1 MTAVRGAKDMVF
13 AADVEKFLLEG
24 IVFVPSLIVCAAL
37 TKPRFSWKISLSV
50 LFGLAAAVVGIQAML
65 LAAGQD
71 TTRVLTLLP
80 LTAYLPA
87 ILCLHILSGTGF
99 YRTMA
104 VWTVGITVY
113 FILDLLRKILV
124 SEVGAGSAFKGW
136 RLETMLLFAMS
147 AAAALIVFLVFRF
160 LRKPFRTYVSE
171 NQTNWQLLCFPVLMI
186 FLLFSYFSNSAT
198 YTVNLAPLL
207 LSAFSMF
214 LALIRVLAVSSDIAE
229 LKAAEKEVAGQM
241 ELQRQEYEDMCKKV
255 ESGREYRHDM
265 RHHLLA
271 MEEMAKAGDNGELLA
286 YIGDLSGRLAETA
299 GRTYCKDPAVNAV
312 LSASLQKAE
321 RAGCKVT
328 ENICLPDELPFER
341 TDLCILLANTI
352 ENAVNACAEFLEKDR
367 YIRLSAEF
375 QEDKKLAIAVDNP
388 CAGEVHF
395 DREDFPDVPQREG
408 HGIGLKSVRRIA
420 DKYRGFFQC
429 ECENGEFRFRAVLF
443 GVAEAPQESTEAA
456 QGNTTIQ
463 GENAKENAVLPLPK
477 RFAVERGITCGILSL
492 LTLFFLINCAPS
504 IAEAME
510 QIPGLGDVARFADV
524 RGESYQWGD
533 TSFNAEYPVV
543 EVSEVETVPDEET
556 EAKTGEA
563 SPLTEDDKKLLDML
577 KSGKIS
583 LETGTP
589 EEEEEEAETA
599 AVPETEQ
606 AETEEQEEK
615 KEQEE
620 LDLSEGVEDLNDR
633 MEAYVA
639 QMKEKFQWY
648 ANRKYNGYV
657 GMDVTYDVMRDDE
670 KLMAIRFV
678 GTINVGGSGE
688 YCRWFV
694 LDKQSGEVVELRDLF
709 AEGSDYMGV
718 ISAEGLRQMQAQV
731 DAGTGDYYIPGGI
744 WSDDECFKSIA
755 WDQNFYINDSNEL
768 VIVFDE
774 YEVASGNMGMPK
786 FVIPTGVLAGIL
798 NQPSL
803 IG

>member
-1 MTAVRGAKDMVF
+1 MRYGVTAVRGAKDMVF

-160 LRKPFRTYVSE
+160 LRKAFRTYVSE

-198 YTVNLAPLL
+198 NTVNLAPLL

-395 DREDFPDVPQREG
+395 DREGFPDVPQREG

-543 EVSEVETVPDEET
+543 EVSEVET
-556 EAKTGEA
+556 
-563 SPLTEDDKKLLDML
+563 
-577 KSGKIS
+577 
-583 LETGTP
+583 
-589 EEEEEEAETA
+589 A

-620 LDLSEGVEDLNDR
+620 LDLSEGVENLNDR

-678 GTINVGGSGE
+678 GTINAGGSGE

-718 ISAEGLRQMQAQV
+718 ISAEVLRQMQAQV

>member
-1 MTAVRGAKDMVF
+1 MVF

-160 LRKPFRTYVSE
+160 LRKAFRTYVSE

-198 YTVNLAPLL
+198 NTVNLALLL

-214 LALIRVLAVSSDIAE
+214 LVLIRVLAVSSDIAE
-229 LKAAEKEVAGQM
+229 LKAAVKEVAGQM

-395 DREDFPDVPQREG
+395 DREGFPDVPQREG

-543 EVSEVETVPDEET
+543 EVSEVET
-556 EAKTGEA
+556 
-563 SPLTEDDKKLLDML
+563 
-577 KSGKIS
+577 
-583 LETGTP
+583 
-589 EEEEEEAETA
+589 A

-620 LDLSEGVEDLNDR
+620 LDLSEGVENLNDR

-678 GTINVGGSGE
+678 GTINAGGSGE

-718 ISAEGLRQMQAQV
+718 ISAEVLRQMQAQV

>member
-1 MTAVRGAKDMVF
+1 MVF

-198 YTVNLAPLL
+198 NTVNLAPLL

-395 DREDFPDVPQREG
+395 DREGFPDVPQREG

-543 EVSEVETVPDEET
+543 EVSEVET
-556 EAKTGEA
+556 
-563 SPLTEDDKKLLDML
+563 
-577 KSGKIS
+577 
-583 LETGTP
+583 
-589 EEEEEEAETA
+589 A

-620 LDLSEGVEDLNDR
+620 LDLSEGVENLNDR

-678 GTINVGGSGE
+678 GTINAGGSGE

-718 ISAEGLRQMQAQV
+718 ISAEVLRQMQAQV

>member
-1 MTAVRGAKDMVF
+1 MVF

-198 YTVNLAPLL
+198 NTVNLALLL

-214 LALIRVLAVSSDIAE
+214 LVLIRVLAVSSDIAE
-229 LKAAEKEVAGQM
+229 LKAAVKEVAGQM

-395 DREDFPDVPQREG
+395 DREGFPDVPQREG

-543 EVSEVETVPDEET
+543 EVSEVET
-556 EAKTGEA
+556 
-563 SPLTEDDKKLLDML
+563 
-577 KSGKIS
+577 
-583 LETGTP
+583 
-589 EEEEEEAETA
+589 A

-678 GTINVGGSGE
+678 GTINAGGSGE

-718 ISAEGLRQMQAQV
+718 ISAEVLRQMQAQV

>member
-160 LRKPFRTYVSE
+160 LRKAFRTYVSE

-198 YTVNLAPLL
+198 NTVNLALLL

-395 DREDFPDVPQREG
+395 DREGFPDVPQREG

-543 EVSEVETVPDEET
+543 EVSEVET
-556 EAKTGEA
+556 
-563 SPLTEDDKKLLDML
+563 
-577 KSGKIS
+577 
-583 LETGTP
+583 
-589 EEEEEEAETA
+589 A

-718 ISAEGLRQMQAQV
+718 ISAEVLRQMQAQV

>member
-160 LRKPFRTYVSE
+160 LRKAFRTYVSE

-198 YTVNLAPLL
+198 NTVNLALLL

-214 LALIRVLAVSSDIAE
+214 LVLIRVLAVSSDIAE
-229 LKAAEKEVAGQM
+229 LKAAVKEVAGQM

-395 DREDFPDVPQREG
+395 DREGFPDVPQREG

-543 EVSEVETVPDEET
+543 EVSEVET
-556 EAKTGEA
+556 
-563 SPLTEDDKKLLDML
+563 
-577 KSGKIS
+577 
-583 LETGTP
+583 
-589 EEEEEEAETA
+589 A

-620 LDLSEGVEDLNDR
+620 LDLSEGVENLNDR

-678 GTINVGGSGE
+678 GTINAGGSGE

-718 ISAEGLRQMQAQV
+718 ISAEVLRQMQAQV

>member
-198 YTVNLAPLL
+198 NTVNLAPLL

-395 DREDFPDVPQREG
+395 DREGFPDVPQREG

-543 EVSEVETVPDEET
+543 EVSEVET
-556 EAKTGEA
+556 
-563 SPLTEDDKKLLDML
+563 
-577 KSGKIS
+577 
-583 LETGTP
+583 
-589 EEEEEEAETA
+589 A

-678 GTINVGGSGE
+678 GTINAGGSGE

-718 ISAEGLRQMQAQV
+718 ISAEVLRQMQAQV

>member
-1 MTAVRGAKDMVF
+1 MRYGVTAVRGAKDMVF

-198 YTVNLAPLL
+198 NTVNLAPLL

-395 DREDFPDVPQREG
+395 DREGFPDVPQREG

-543 EVSEVETVPDEET
+543 EVSEVET
-556 EAKTGEA
+556 
-563 SPLTEDDKKLLDML
+563 
-577 KSGKIS
+577 
-583 LETGTP
+583 
-589 EEEEEEAETA
+589 A

-718 ISAEGLRQMQAQV
+718 ISAEVLRQMQAQV

>member
-160 LRKPFRTYVSE
+160 LRKAFRTYVSE

-198 YTVNLAPLL
+198 NTVNLALLL

-229 LKAAEKEVAGQM
+229 LKAAVKEVAGQM

-395 DREDFPDVPQREG
+395 DREGFPDVPQREG

-543 EVSEVETVPDEET
+543 EVSEVET
-556 EAKTGEA
+556 
-563 SPLTEDDKKLLDML
+563 
-577 KSGKIS
+577 
-583 LETGTP
+583 
-589 EEEEEEAETA
+589 A

-678 GTINVGGSGE
+678 GTINAGGSGE

-718 ISAEGLRQMQAQV
+718 ISAEVLRQMQAQV

>member
-1 MTAVRGAKDMVF
+1 MRYGVTAVRGAKDMVF

-198 YTVNLAPLL
+198 NTVNLAPLL

-352 ENAVNACAEFLEKDR
+352 ENAVNACAEFPEKDR

-395 DREDFPDVPQREG
+395 DREGFPDVPQREG

-543 EVSEVETVPDEET
+543 EVSEVET
-556 EAKTGEA
+556 
-563 SPLTEDDKKLLDML
+563 
-577 KSGKIS
+577 
-583 LETGTP
+583 
-589 EEEEEEAETA
+589 A

-678 GTINVGGSGE
+678 GTINAGGSGE

-718 ISAEGLRQMQAQV
+718 ISAEVLRQMQAQV

>member
-1 MTAVRGAKDMVF
+1 MVF

-160 LRKPFRTYVSE
+160 LRKAFRTYVSE

-198 YTVNLAPLL
+198 NTVNLALLL

-214 LALIRVLAVSSDIAE
+214 LVLIRVLAVSSDIAE
-229 LKAAEKEVAGQM
+229 LKAAVKEVAGQM

-395 DREDFPDVPQREG
+395 DREGFPDVPQREG

-543 EVSEVETVPDEET
+543 EVSEVET
-556 EAKTGEA
+556 
-563 SPLTEDDKKLLDML
+563 
-577 KSGKIS
+577 
-583 LETGTP
+583 
-589 EEEEEEAETA
+589 A

-678 GTINVGGSGE
+678 GTINAGGSGE

-718 ISAEGLRQMQAQV
+718 ISAEVLRQMQAQV

>member
-1 MTAVRGAKDMVF
+1 MVF

-160 LRKPFRTYVSE
+160 LRKAFRTYVSE

-198 YTVNLAPLL
+198 NTVNLALLL

-229 LKAAEKEVAGQM
+229 LKAAVKEVAGQM

-395 DREDFPDVPQREG
+395 DREGFPDVPQREG

-543 EVSEVETVPDEET
+543 EVSEVET
-556 EAKTGEA
+556 
-563 SPLTEDDKKLLDML
+563 
-577 KSGKIS
+577 
-583 LETGTP
+583 
-589 EEEEEEAETA
+589 A

-678 GTINVGGSGE
+678 GTINAGGSGE

-718 ISAEGLRQMQAQV
+718 ISAEVLRQMQAQV

>member
-113 FILDLLRKILV
+113 FILDLQRKILV
-124 SEVGAGSAFKGW
+124 SEVGEGSAFKGW

-160 LRKPFRTYVSE
+160 LRKAFRTYVSE

-198 YTVNLAPLL
+198 NTVNLALLL

-214 LALIRVLAVSSDIAE
+214 LVLIRVLAVSSDIAE
-229 LKAAEKEVAGQM
+229 LKAAVKEVAGQM

-395 DREDFPDVPQREG
+395 DREGFPDVPQREG

-543 EVSEVETVPDEET
+543 EVSEVET
-556 EAKTGEA
+556 
-563 SPLTEDDKKLLDML
+563 
-577 KSGKIS
+577 
-583 LETGTP
+583 
-589 EEEEEEAETA
+589 A

-678 GTINVGGSGE
+678 GTINAGGSGE

-718 ISAEGLRQMQAQV
+718 ISAEVLRQMQAQV

>member
-37 TKPRFSWKISLSV
+37 TKPHFSWKISLSV

-160 LRKPFRTYVSE
+160 LRKAFRTYVSE

-198 YTVNLAPLL
+198 NTVNLALLL

-214 LALIRVLAVSSDIAE
+214 LVLIRVLAVSSDIAE
-229 LKAAEKEVAGQM
+229 LKAAVKEVAGQM

-395 DREDFPDVPQREG
+395 DREGFPDVPQREG

-429 ECENGEFRFRAVLF
+429 ECENGESRFRAVLF

-543 EVSEVETVPDEET
+543 EVSEVET
-556 EAKTGEA
+556 
-563 SPLTEDDKKLLDML
+563 
-577 KSGKIS
+577 
-583 LETGTP
+583 
-589 EEEEEEAETA
+589 A

-678 GTINVGGSGE
+678 GTINAGGSGE

-718 ISAEGLRQMQAQV
+718 ISAEVLRQMQAQV

>member
-37 TKPRFSWKISLSV
+37 TKPRFSWIISLSV

-160 LRKPFRTYVSE
+160 LRKAFRTYVSE

-198 YTVNLAPLL
+198 NTVNLALLL

-214 LALIRVLAVSSDIAE
+214 LVLIRVLAVSSDIAE
-229 LKAAEKEVAGQM
+229 LKAAVKEVAGQM

-395 DREDFPDVPQREG
+395 DREGFPDVPQREG

-543 EVSEVETVPDEET
+543 EVSEVET
-556 EAKTGEA
+556 
-563 SPLTEDDKKLLDML
+563 
-577 KSGKIS
+577 
-583 LETGTP
+583 
-589 EEEEEEAETA
+589 A

-678 GTINVGGSGE
+678 GTINAGGSGE

-718 ISAEGLRQMQAQV
+718 ISAEVLRQMQAQV

>member
-1 MTAVRGAKDMVF
+1 MVF

-160 LRKPFRTYVSE
+160 LRKAFRTYVSE

-198 YTVNLAPLL
+198 NTVNLALLL

-214 LALIRVLAVSSDIAE
+214 LVLIRVLAVSSDIAE
-229 LKAAEKEVAGQM
+229 LKAAVKEVAGQM

-395 DREDFPDVPQREG
+395 DREGFPDVPQREG

-543 EVSEVETVPDEET
+543 EVSEVET
-556 EAKTGEA
+556 
-563 SPLTEDDKKLLDML
+563 
-577 KSGKIS
+577 
-583 LETGTP
+583 
-589 EEEEEEAETA
+589 A

-718 ISAEGLRQMQAQV
+718 ISAEVLRQMQAQV